1 MLKSSKDPLIALMSY
16 RATPLPWCD
25 LSPAELSMGRRIRTT
40 IPQTNKQLVP
50 QWNFLEAFYEKN
62 KQFKE
67 SQKVHFDRRH
77 RAREPSP
84 IPDDAE
90 VWITSEG
97 QPIQGRVLSQA
108 DTPRSYVVDTPTGTL
123 AHTSTMLAQ
132 GPMIGQLQWCWWR
145 KGWLV

>member
-1 MLKSSKDPLIALMSY
+1 
-16 RATPLPWCD
+16 
-25 LSPAELSMGRRIRTT
+25 MGRRIRTT

-123 AHTSTMLAQ
+123 VRNQSHLNVVPKAEIPETATETLQLLKQSTS
-132 GPMIGQLQWCWWR
+132 PR
-145 KGWLV
+145 KPLTPKVIMTRSKTDAATSKPNYR